1 MEHHFYA
8 VLFVFL
14 SVIFLANLPAGFLR
28 GRYARF
34 SRPWA
39 RCIYIPL
46 IFDIMLRRLVG
57 LSYKT
62 IPAIVF
68 AVIIGQIAGE
78 RLFNPLNNRGKRR
91 CKNDGPE
98 TPA

>member
-1 MEHHFYA
+1 M
-8 VLFVFL
+8 LFVFL
-14 SVIFLANLPAGFLR
+14 SVIFLANLPVGFLR

-57 LSYKT
+57 LPYKAV
-62 IPAIVF
+62 PAIVF

-78 RLFNPLNNRGKRR
+78 RLFNPLKNRGKQHS
-91 CKNDGPE
+91 KNDGRE